1 MSTTT
6 PAPQVSA
13 LAPESSEIAIAA
25 RNLSV
30 GYGSIPFVRD
40 LDIEVA
46 RGEIVAVLGANGAGK
61 STTIMGLAGVLKAQ
75 SGHVELNGAAT
86 TTALNARARDG
97 LALITQDRCVFMGL
111 SVRDNFKVG
120 GVDPEVALEFFPELK
135 EHVSRQVG
143 LLSGGQQQ
151 MLAVARAIARRP
163 RILLADE
170 LSLGLAPKIVDRIL
184 EVLSVACREQNLGV
198 LLVEQ
203 QVAKAL
209 SVADRGAVV
218 RRGRL
223 VMVGTADELRSR
235 TDEVQAMYL

>member
-6 PAPQVSA
+6 AQRG
-13 LAPESSEIAIAA
+13 SSLGTDLAIAA
-25 RNLSV
+25 RGLSV
-30 GYGSIPFVRD
+30 GYGATPFVRD
-40 LDIEVA
+40 LDLEVR
-46 RGEIVAVLGANGAGK
+46 RGEIFAVLGANGAGK
-61 STTIMGLAGVLKAQ
+61 STTIMGLAGVLKPHA
-75 SGHVELNGAAT
+75 GHVEIDGEPT
-86 TTALNARARDG
+86 TAALNARARDG

-111 SVRDNFKVG
+111 TVRDNLRVG
-120 GVDPEVALEFFPELK
+120 GVDPEAALEYFPELK
-135 EHVSRQVG
+135 EHVGRTVG

-163 RILLADE
+163 KILLADE

-203 QVAKAL
+203 QVNKAL
-209 SVADRGAVV
+209 SVAHHGAVL

-223 VMVGTADELRSR
+223 ELQGTAEELKSR
-235 TDEVQAMYL
+235 MDEVQRLYL

>member
-1 MSTTT
+1 MSVTSVK
-6 PAPQVSA
+6 PAVQA
-13 LAPESSEIAIAA
+13 TSELAIAA
-25 RNLSV
+25 RGLSV
-30 GYGSIPFVRD
+30 GYGSIPFVRE

-61 STTIMGLAGVLKAQ
+61 STTLMGLAGVLKPQA
-75 SGHVELNGAAT
+75 GHVELNGAPT
-86 TTALNARARDG
+86 SLALNGRAREG

-111 SVRDNFKVG
+111 SLRDNLKVG
-120 GVDPEVALEFFPELK
+120 GVDADIALEYFPELK
-135 EHVSRQVG
+135 EHVNRQVG

-163 RILLADE
+163 KILLADE

-184 EVLSVACREQNLGV
+184 EVLGVACREQNLGV

-209 SVADRGAVV
+209 SIADRAVV
-218 RRGRL
+218 LRRGRL
-223 VMVGTADELRSR
+223 VMSGTGQELKSRS
-235 TDEVQAMYL
+235 DEVQAMYL